1 MVLRRLNTFPASKL
15 LGLWVIVFVVLFII
29 LNISV
34 NYVFTISGYPVSF
47 MESQLS
53 FSGEVIRS
61 HFSVMSADQ
70 ITLYLYAQF
79 VDFGFIFVYASLIFL
94 FCIFLG
100 RRFSKRSF
108 LRISCFSVAIAGVVA
123 GCCDAI
129 ENGFIILMINN
140 PTTFPDIYA
149 VSHSYFALI
158 KFVLLGM
165 SIIWIFVSGSLVV
178 LLLFWKR
185 RSLE

>member
-1 MVLRRLNTFPASKL
+1 MVLRRFNTFPASKR
-15 LGLWVIVFVVLFII
+15 LGLWIIVFIVLFII
-29 LNISV
+29 MNIVV
-34 NYVFTISGYPVSF
+34 NYVFSLSGYPVSF

-79 VDFGFIFVYASLIFL
+79 IDFGFIFVYASLIFL

-100 RRFSKRSF
+100 RRFSERSF
-108 LRISCFSVAIAGVVA
+108 FRITSFGVAIAGVVA
-123 GCCDAI
+123 GCCDTI

-140 PTTFPDIYA
+140 PVEFLDLYA
-149 VSHSYFALI
+149 IIHSYFALI
-158 KFVLLGM
+158 KFILLGI
-165 SIIWIFVSGSLVV
+165 SIIWIVV
-178 LLLFWKR
+178 LVTVVVVLLFWKR
-185 RSLE
+185 RSLK